1 MENQISIFDF
11 IESEEQK
18 PVETCE
24 GCIFYR
30 DKCMYIKESN
40 SDLCIEC
47 SKKLIAGDHI
57 FSVDAGKI
65 RNLMI
70 IDAKGSSANYFK
82 CADKKG
88 QITEVNILSIRDW
101 WNVTYE
107 QAKKSKFFEEK
118 PRKESNSE
126 KPICKYSN
134 HVCNKEKLWKIAD
147 KMDGISCAKECCR
160 KCDVQYCGI
169 RCNGSEDPDNNKKRI
184 PEECINCEYIGKT
197 YDEDGSEETDLYH
210 CGLDGHPTW
219 NEEGIPGKKCKKAAV
234 EQKQDIKKTEEK
246 PICKYSNHTCNKEVL
261 HALAKESDPFCPS
274 VCCRFC
280 NTKYCGVRCNGSE
293 EPKKKPEKAAEH
305 VEQKQDIVP
314 LPDFAKGKGWISVE
328 TIPKNM
334 RWHIDVLGTYK
345 YNNKECWSKCKGYYS
360 AKDNKYVALDYPID
374 IPRAEWKFW
383 RYRNS
388 CINCTRYVKGTEQ
401 PPAGW
406 GEVGWCNQH
415 KQKVSSAE
423 IGYCQK
429 HERLDFYE
437 Y

>member
-1 MENQISIFDF
+1 MENQTSIFDF
-11 IESEEQK
+11 LEVEEEK
-18 PVETCE
+18 PKADICE
-24 GCIFYR
+24 GCIFFR
-30 DKCMYIKESN
+30 DKCMYTKESRT
-40 SDLCIEC
+40 DFCIEG
-47 SKKLIAGDHI
+47 SKKLGVGDHV

-65 RNLMI
+65 TNQMI

-82 CADKKG
+82 CTDKKG
-88 QITEVNILSIRDW
+88 QITEINILSIREW

-107 QAKKSKFFEEK
+107 QAKKSKFFEER
-118 PRKESNSE
+118 PRKESNPE

-134 HVCNKEKLWKIAD
+134 H
-147 KMDGISCAKECCR
+147 S
-160 KCDVQYCGI
+160 
-169 RCNGSEDPDNNKKRI
+169 
-184 PEECINCEYIGKT
+184 
-197 YDEDGSEETDLYH
+197 
-210 CGLDGHPTW
+210 
-219 NEEGIPGKKCKKAAV
+219 
-234 EQKQDIKKTEEK
+234 
-246 PICKYSNHTCNKEVL
+246 CNKEVL

-280 NTKYCGVRCNGSE
+280 NTEYCGVRCNGSE
-293 EPKKKPEKAAEH
+293 EPKEPKKAAEH
-305 VEQKQDIVP
+305 VEQKQDIVL

-328 TIPKNM
+328 TIPKNLK
-334 RWHIDVLGTYK
+334 WHIDVLGTYK
-345 YNNKECWSKCKGYYS
+345 YNNKECWSQCKGYYNS
-360 AKDNKYVALDYPID
+360 KDNQYVALDYPID

-429 HERLDFYE
+429 HERVDFYDQ
-437 Y
+437 

>member
-11 IESEEQK
+11 IESDEQK

-88 QITEVNILSIRDW
+88 QITEVNILSIREW

-134 HVCNKEKLWKIAD
+134 HTCTKEVLHAL
-147 KMDGISCAKECCR
+147 AKESDPFCPSVCCR
-160 KCDVQYCGI
+160 FCNTRYCGV
-169 RCNGSEDPDNNKKRI
+169 RCNGSEDPDKNKKRI

-234 EQKQDIKKTEEK
+234 EQKQDI
-246 PICKYSNHTCNKEVL
+246 
-261 HALAKESDPFCPS
+261 
-274 VCCRFC
+274 
-280 NTKYCGVRCNGSE
+280 
-293 EPKKKPEKAAEH
+293 
-305 VEQKQDIVP
+305 VP

-334 RWHIDVLGTYK
+334 KWHIDVLGTYK
-345 YNNKECWSKCKGYYS
+345 YNNKECWSKCKGYYN
-360 AKDNKYVALDYPID
+360 AKDNQYVALDYPID

>member
-11 IESEEQK
+11 IESDEQK

-40 SDLCIEC
+40 SDICIEC

-118 PRKESNSE
+118 PRKTKTLGEELREQGWINIHDREPSIPGMYEMYVVQLNRTVKNE
-126 KPICKYSN
+126 YKGDHIWKALNCGYEARWWRELPVCKYSN

-169 RCNGSEDPDNNKKRI
+169 RCNGSKDPDNNKKRI

-293 EPKKKPEKAAEH
+293 EPKKDDKKTRWEKYKEH
-305 VEQKQDIVP
+305 CRHNGWTKGATETEPASVMCSYANKRNATCWEEWIPCNYENCP
-314 LPDFAKGKGWISVE
+314 LLK
-328 TIPKNM
+328 
-334 RWHIDVLGTYK
+334 
-345 YNNKECWSKCKGYYS
+345 
-360 AKDNKYVALDYPID
+360 
-374 IPRAEWKFW
+374 
-383 RYRNS
+383 
-388 CINCTRYVKGTEQ
+388 
-401 PPAGW
+401 
-406 GEVGWCNQH
+406 
-415 KQKVSSAE
+415 
-423 IGYCQK
+423 
-429 HERLDFYE
+429 
-437 Y
+437 